1 MCPEPGPP
9 PHVFAHNVVCKNTH
23 VDWDGLRVFLAVARA
38 GRISVAA
45 RKLGV
50 EHTTVSR
57 RLAGLEAAL
66 GAPLFHRTA
75 AGYLPTPFGQEI
87 LPTAENIERAAEGIG
102 LRARESTGR
111 ISGRVRL
118 AVAPEF
124 ASHWLVP
131 HLPAFRARHPEL
143 DLQIL
148 VGTRQRDL
156 SRGEAELAVQS
167 PRPRQSGLVAVRI
180 GRATTVLYASK
191 HLVRGPR
198 MRIESAEDLRDIP
211 LLTFTAQFHLLQEA
225 VWFQPVLA
233 SARVV
238 LETNSTHALLAA
250 ARASLGIA
258 VLPRFVGRTDDTL
271 VAVSAPVAEQDVW
284 LVTHPEFR
292 RDPRVRVAADF
303 LKRVATGA
311 LGLS

>member
-1 MCPEPGPP
+1 L
-9 PHVFAHNVVCKNTH
+9 CKNTQ

-57 RLAGLEAAL
+57 RLAALESAL

-75 AGYLPTPFGQEI
+75 AGYLPTPLGQEL
-87 LPTAENIERAAEGIG
+87 LPTAETIERAAEGIG
-102 LRARESTGR
+102 VRARASTGR

-131 HLPAFRARHPEL
+131 HLPAFRARYPEL
-143 DLQIL
+143 DVQIL

-167 PRPRQSGLVAVRI
+167 PRPRQAGLVAARI
-180 GRATTVLYASK
+180 GRTTTVLYAAK
-191 HLVRGPR
+191 TLLRGTR
-198 MRIESAEDLRDIP
+198 MRVERPEDMLDIP
-211 LLTFTAQFHLLQEA
+211 LLAFTGQFQMLQGA
-225 VWFQPVLA
+225 AWFQPVLT
-233 SARVV
+233 STRVV

-250 ARASLGIA
+250 ANASLGIA
-258 VLPRFVGRTDDTL
+258 VLPRFVGRTEDAL

-303 LKRVATGA
+303 LKRVAAGPQ
-311 LGLS
+311 GLC

>member
-1 MCPEPGPP
+1 M
-9 PHVFAHNVVCKNTH
+9 CKNTR

-57 RLAGLEAAL
+57 RLAALEAAI

-75 AGYLPTPFGQEI
+75 AGYLPTPLGQEI

-124 ASHWLVP
+124 ASHWLAP
-131 HLPAFRARHPEL
+131 HLPAFRSRHPEL

-167 PRPRQSGLVAVRI
+167 PRPRQAGLVAVRI
-180 GRATTVLYASK
+180 GRATTVLYGSK
-191 HLVRGPR
+191 DLLRGPR
-198 MRIESAEDLRDIP
+198 MRIEHAEDLREIP
-211 LLTFTAQFHLLQEA
+211 LLTYTAPFQLLQEA
-225 VWFQPVLA
+225 AWFQPVLA

-250 ARASLGIA
+250 AHASVGIA

-271 VAVSAPVAEQDVW
+271 IAVSAPVAEQDVW

-303 LKRVATGA
+303 LKRVATGP
-311 LGLS
+311 LGLA

>member
-1 MCPEPGPP
+1 M
-9 PHVFAHNVVCKNTH
+9 CKNTY
-23 VDWDGLRVFLAVARA
+23 VDWDGFRVFLAVARA

-57 RLAGLEAAL
+57 RLAALEAAI

-75 AGYLPTPFGQEI
+75 AGYLPTPLGQEI
-87 LPTAENIERAAEGIG
+87 LPTAEHIERSAEGIG

-131 HLPAFRARHPEL
+131 QLPAFHSRHREL

-167 PRPRQSGLVAVRI
+167 PRPRQGGLVAVRI
-180 GRATTVLYASK
+180 GKATTVLYVSK
-191 HLVRGPR
+191 NLLRGSR
-198 MRIESAEDLRDIP
+198 MRIERAEDLRDIP
-211 LLTFTAQFHLLQEA
+211 LLTYTAHFQLLQEA
-225 VWFQPVLA
+225 AWFQPLLA

-250 ARASLGIA
+250 AHASLGIA
-258 VLPRFVGRTDDTL
+258 VLPRFVGRTDEAL

-303 LKRVATGA
+303 LKRVATGP
-311 LGLS
+311 LGLA